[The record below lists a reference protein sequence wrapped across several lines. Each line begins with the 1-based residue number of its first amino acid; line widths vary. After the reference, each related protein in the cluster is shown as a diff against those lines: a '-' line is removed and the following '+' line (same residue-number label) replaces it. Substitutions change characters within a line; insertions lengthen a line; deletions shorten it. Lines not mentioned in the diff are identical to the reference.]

1 MKGRKKMRTKKEKNI
16 TRSTILYKLK
26 VLAYD
31 RDSKSEREMDLQSL
45 YYPFTEDI
53 IKKCLG
59 YSNCVLID
67 IISEDSVK
75 VLVKLPISVFMK
87 YGEVVEDF
95 ESVVTD
101 KNNEFMED

>member
-1 MKGRKKMRTKKEKNI
+1 MKTKKEKNI

-31 RDSKSEREMDLQSL
+31 IDSKTEREMDLQSL
-45 YYPFTEDI
+45 YYPFTEDD

-67 IISEDSVK
+67 IISEDSTK
-75 VLVKLPISVFMK
+75 VLVKVPISIFMK

-101 KNNEFMED
+101 EKNNEPMED

>member
-1 MKGRKKMRTKKEKNI
+1 MRTKKEKNV
-16 TRSTILYKLK
+16 TRSTVLYKLK

-31 RDSKSEREMDLQSL
+31 RDSKTEREMDIQSL

-59 YSNCVLID
+59 YSNCVLVD

-75 VLVKLPISVFMK
+75 VLVKLPISLFMQ
-87 YGEVVEDF
+87 YGEVVEEDA
-95 ESVVTD
+95 SVIND
-101 KNNEFMED
+101 EKNNEDMED

>member
-1 MKGRKKMRTKKEKNI
+1 MRTKKEKNI
-16 TRSTILYKLK
+16 TRSTVLYKLK
-26 VLAYD
+26 VLVYD

-59 YSNCVLID
+59 YSNCVFID

-75 VLVKLPISVFMK
+75 ALVKLPISLFMQ
-87 YGEVVEDF
+87 YGEVVE
-95 ESVVTD
+95 EVASVIND
-101 KNNEFMED
+101 EKNNEDMEG

>member
-1 MKGRKKMRTKKEKNI
+1 MKVKKEKNV
-16 TRSTILYKLK
+16 TRSTILYKIK
-26 VLAYD
+26 VLSYD
-31 RDSKSEREMDLQSL
+31 RDSKTEREIDLQSL
-45 YYPFTEDI
+45 YYPFTQDI

-59 YSNCVLID
+59 YRNCVLID